1 MSCYSIKRELPEF
14 ESCVDECSNSMKRQ
28 KVDMEKDELD
38 NHILGTSNR

>member
-28 KVDMEKDELD
+28 KVDIEKDELD
-38 NHILGTSNR
+38 NHMLGTSNR